1 MSTGEDLVQSAKE
14 AVTAPLPKPPALH
27 KTSNAHELK
36 ARLEWGEPA
45 LTILDVRDRNDFN
58 NGHITGAM
66 NMSLNE
72 LVERAQ
78 SIHPERDIYV
88 YGGSDT
94 ETTQAAT
101 ALRDAGFESVAELQG
116 GLQAWQAIAGPTDG
130 INENPDL
137 NAGAYNVV
145 SRLAHH
151 LQTQNKDV

>member
-1 MSTGEDLVQSAKE
+1 
-14 AVTAPLPKPPALH
+14 
-27 KTSNAHELK
+27 
-36 ARLEWGEPA
+36 
-45 LTILDVRDRNDFN
+45 
-58 NGHITGAM
+58 M
-66 NMSLNE
+66 NMPLNE

-78 SIHPERDIYV
+78 SIHPERDIYI

-151 LQTQNKDV
+151 LQTQNKGV